1 MDFLRTKNVFYKGKE
16 IKKLFYGENIIW
28 SKMKTDFSK
37 DFKTL
42 NEDENFEGIYDINKK
57 RFVI

>member
-28 SKMKTDFSK
+28 SKMRGEFSK
-37 DFKTL
+37 DFKNL
-42 NEDENFEGIYDINKK
+42 KEDENFEGIYDINKK
-57 RFVI
+57 GFVI